1 MKKNQN
7 IVIFASDFKHSS
19 YLNSIINEGWDDP
32 TLNIFY
38 MVCNDTLIKHP
49 QTQQS
54 FYSIGNNIKETNAT
68 INYYSNMLNI
78 NLPFKPD
85 WLVLSRERW
94 FPEDHIIQEFKQ
106 KWNTKIALVEP
117 NSAFI
122 NSINQFLESES
133 KNNFVKN
140 IDVWFDHS
148 EFIKNQRKLLGFKG
162 NSVVVGN
169 PKYDQNLDVEE
180 SELEYLKKYYSIDS
194 NKKQVI
200 FYTFINKFR
209 YKLFDEFIK
218 FKDAHPEYQY
228 FVKPYPKEPFENL
241 RNEYFPKFIIEGV
254 TPILEESHIWGMYN
268 ICDIHVGVISSVMYP
283 SYFLN
288 KEVYDLSSQ
297 INYFNNLES
306 NQDIINNSGG
316 DEEKLDLWKR
326 VFNIS
331 SEEFKQM
338 TSKERMLPML
348 KNNKNII
355 RFLSDVK
362 THRKDIL
369 KMYDEFN
376 DGKASQRILNYIKN
390 EK

>member
-1 MKKNQN
+1 MKN
-7 IVIFASDFKHSS
+7 IVIFASDAKHAS
-19 YLNSIINEGWDDP
+19 YLNSIINEGWNDP

-38 MVCNDTLIKHP
+38 MICNDTLIRDPRLQFSSYYTNH
-49 QTQQS
+49 
-54 FYSIGNNIKETNAT
+54 NIKDKNK
-68 INYYSNMLNI
+68 IIPHFSNTLNI

-85 WLVLSRERW
+85 WLILSRERW
-94 FPEDHIIQEFKQ
+94 YPEESIILEFKQ

-133 KNNFVKN
+133 KNRFVQN

-148 EFIKNQRKLLGFKG
+148 KFIQTQRKLLNFKG

-169 PKYDQNLDVEE
+169 PKYDQNLDVNKQD
-180 SELEYLKKYYSIDS
+180 LDTLKKHYNIDP

-209 YKLFDEFIK
+209 YKLFDEFKK
-218 FKDAHPEYQY
+218 FKENHPEYQY

-241 RNEYFPKFIIEGV
+241 KNEYFPKFIIEDV
-254 TPILEESHIWGMYN
+254 TPILEETHIWGMYN
-268 ICDIHVGVISSVMYP
+268 LCDIHVGAISSVMYP

-288 KEVYDLSSQ
+288 KEIIDFSLQ
-297 INYFNNLES
+297 IGYFENLES
-306 NQDIINNSGG
+306 NQDMINNVGG
-316 DEEKLDLWKR
+316 DEEQLDLWKR

-331 SEEFKQM
+331 KEGFKQM
-338 TSKERMLPML
+338 TSKEKILPML
-348 KNNKNII
+348 KNNKDII
-355 RFLSDVK
+355 RFLSDIK
-362 THRKDIL
+362 LHHKDIL

-376 DGKASQRILNYIKN
+376 DNQASKRIINYIKN

>member
-1 MKKNQN
+1 MKN
-7 IVIFASDFKHSS
+7 IVIFASDAKHAS
-19 YLNSIINEGWDDP
+19 YLNSIINAGWNDP

-38 MVCNDTLIKHP
+38 MICSDTLIRYPHSQP
-49 QTQQS
+49 S
-54 FYSIGNNIKETNAT
+54 FFSTDNNLKETDS
-68 INYYSNMLNI
+68 IVPHFSNTLNL

-85 WLVLSRERW
+85 WLILSRERW

-106 KWNTKIALVEP
+106 KWNSKIALVEP
-117 NSAFI
+117 NSSFV
-122 NSINQFLESES
+122 NNINQFLESES
-133 KNNFVKN
+133 KNNFVEN

-148 EFIKNQRKLLGFKG
+148 EFIKKQRKLLGFKG

-169 PKYDQNLDVEE
+169 PKYDQNLDVEG
-180 SELEYLKKYYSIDS
+180 SELEYLKKHYNIDP

-218 FKDAHPEYQY
+218 FKNAHPEYQY
-228 FVKPYPKEPFENL
+228 FVKPLPKEPFENL
-241 RNEYFPKFIIEGV
+241 RNEYFPKFFIEGV
-254 TPILEESHIWGMYN
+254 TPIITESHIWGMYN
-268 ICDIHVGVISSVMYP
+268 LCDIHVGAISSVMYP
-283 SYFLN
+283 SYFLD
-288 KEVYDLSSQ
+288 KEVHDFSFQ
-297 INYFNNLES
+297 IGYFDNLES
-306 NQDIINNSGG
+306 NQDILKNSGG

-331 SEEFKQM
+331 DEEFKQM
-338 TSKERMLPML
+338 TSKEKLLPML
-348 KNNKNII
+348 KNNKDII

-369 KMYDEFN
+369 KIYDEFN
-376 DGKASQRILNYIKN
+376 DSHASKRIINYIKN

>member
-1 MKKNQN
+1 MKNV
-7 IVIFASDFKHSS
+7 VIFASDTKHAS
-19 YLNSIINEGWDDP
+19 YLNSIINKGWNDP

-38 MVCNDTLIKHP
+38 MICNNTLIKNP
-49 QTQQS
+49 STQQS
-54 FYSIGNNIKETNAT
+54 FYSINNNLKETDS
-68 INYYSNMLNI
+68 IVPYFSNTLNL

-85 WLVLSRERW
+85 WLILSRERW

-180 SELEYLKKYYSIDS
+180 SELEYLKKHYSIDS

-209 YKLFDEFIK
+209 
-218 FKDAHPEYQY
+218 
-228 FVKPYPKEPFENL
+228 
-241 RNEYFPKFIIEGV
+241 
-254 TPILEESHIWGMYN
+254 
-268 ICDIHVGVISSVMYP
+268 
-283 SYFLN
+283 
-288 KEVYDLSSQ
+288 
-297 INYFNNLES
+297 
-306 NQDIINNSGG
+306 
-316 DEEKLDLWKR
+316 
-326 VFNIS
+326 
-331 SEEFKQM
+331 
-338 TSKERMLPML
+338 
-348 KNNKNII
+348 
-355 RFLSDVK
+355 
-362 THRKDIL
+362 
-369 KMYDEFN
+369 
-376 DGKASQRILNYIKN
+376 
-390 EK
+390 